1 MIYLTSVNAKHTGEQ
16 DALLEQHLADIAQG
30 DKQALAQLY
39 EATRSAVFGFALSI
53 LKNPHS
59 AEDVLQDCF
68 VRIFRSAASYRPEG
82 KPMAWILTITRNLC
96 LQVLR
101 KDGATTDLPQEEWEA
116 FLGTSDGV
124 SVEERVLLES
134 CLKLLSAE
142 ERQVLMLHAVAGYKH
157 REIARQLDMPLATVL
172 SKYHRAVKKLKT
184 HMGKESGK

>member
-1 MIYLTSVNAKHTGEQ
+1 MIYLTSVNTMHTDEQ
-16 DALLEQHLADIAQG
+16 AALLEQHLADIAAG

-39 EATRSAVFGFALSI
+39 EETSSAVFGFALSI

-68 VRIFRSAASYRPEG
+68 VRIFRSAASYQPAG

-101 KDGATTDLPQEEWEA
+101 KDGATADLPQEEWEA
-116 FLGTSDGV
+116 FVGTRDDL

-134 CLKLLSAE
+134 CLKLLSAD

-157 REIARQLDMPLATVL
+157 REIARQLAMPLATVL

-184 HMGKESGK
+184 HIGKESDK

>member
-1 MIYLTSVNAKHTGEQ
+1 MIYLTSVNAKHTDEQ

>member
-1 MIYLTSVNAKHTGEQ
+1 MIYLTSVNTMHTDEQ
-16 DALLEQHLADIAQG
+16 AALLEQHLADIAAG

-39 EATRSAVFGFALSI
+39 EATSSAVFGFALSI

-68 VRIFRSAASYRPEG
+68 VRIFRSASSYQPEG

-101 KDGATTDLPQEEWEA
+101 KDGATADLPQEEWEA
-116 FLGTSDGV
+116 FVGTRDDL

-157 REIARQLDMPLATVL
+157 REIARQLAMPLATVL

-184 HMGKESGK
+184 HIGKESDK

>member
-1 MIYLTSVNAKHTGEQ
+1 
-16 DALLEQHLADIAQG
+16 
-30 DKQALAQLY
+30 
-39 EATRSAVFGFALSI
+39 
-53 LKNPHS
+53 
-59 AEDVLQDCF
+59 
-68 VRIFRSAASYRPEG
+68 
-82 KPMAWILTITRNLC
+82 MAWILTITRNLC